1 MEMMQEKAVKRKAP
15 STAQDDAAGAT
26 PAEPSTSQH
35 PAADDEGHLTEIA
48 DDSVEKELMDVDWQ
62 ARPLLQYTVTRTQS
76 VMWLVV
82 VMLRV
87 VNAMRPYVHVQ
98 AHPAETIV
106 AETYHAKVLILLC
119 ACMQTCAG
127 DNFYSACMLE
137 LSRKDSHCHV
147 AGCSLQYLVKR
158 KGLDFS
164 ACGMVDAK
172 AAKRQRL
179 MAPTDDNQTESAACP
194 VTVPMMDEWD
204 AFNRSFR
211 CAVHAHSDSGELD
224 LGKSTTPF
232 EKNDRCA

>member
-106 AETYHAKVLILLC
+106 AEAYHAKVLILLC

-137 LSRKDSHCHV
+137 LSRRILIV
-147 AGCSLQYLVKR
+147 MLL
-158 KGLDFS
+158 
-164 ACGMVDAK
+164 
-172 AAKRQRL
+172 
-179 MAPTDDNQTESAACP
+179 
-194 VTVPMMDEWD
+194 
-204 AFNRSFR
+204 
-211 CAVHAHSDSGELD
+211 AVHCSIWSSGRVWTSLLAAWLMQKQPSDSG
-224 LGKSTTPF
+224 
-232 EKNDRCA
+232 